1 MSTAP
6 WPVSNRR
13 AHRDARDD
21 HECPSPTVMVVD
33 DDAEDRALFRRW
45 LAGYGVVTAGS
56 ALEALTKQERCPA
69 AVIMCD
75 VRMPGHNGLWL
86 AERLRDQYPDTA
98 VIMITGAPDLDSAVM
113 SLRNGVADYLSKP
126 LSADHLRD
134 SIRRGY
140 AWHRDVTEL
149 RSAGKVSHAGAGVT
163 IMPSNHASEAMHVES
178 AAALNSMLSM
188 LMIRDADAYE
198 HARRVSAISVDL
210 ARSLQVGEPALLT
223 LERAALLHDIGK
235 TALPEAVLLKPCG
248 LTADELAL
256 VHRHPQIGYE
266 LLCGL
271 WPLLAGTAEIVR
283 AAQERVDGTGFPF
296 GIAGDAIPLGA
307 RIIAVADVYD
317 TMTRPRVY
325 GETRSPREATDEIVA
340 ASGTQYD
347 AVVVD
352 VFRTETL
359 FVLH

>member
-45 LAGYGVVTAGS
+45 LAGAGYGVVTAGS

-149 RSAGKVSHAGAGVT
+149 RSAGKDAGAGVT

-271 WPLLAGTAEIVR
+271 WPLLAAPRRSSAPRRSVS
-283 AAQERVDGTGFPF
+283 TGR
-296 GIAGDAIPLGA
+296 GSPLA
-307 RIIAVADVYD
+307 L
-317 TMTRPRVY
+317 P
-325 GETRSPREATDEIVA
+325 
-340 ASGTQYD
+340 GTQS
-347 AVVVD
+347 
-352 VFRTETL
+352 RSGPGSSPSPTCTTP
-359 FVLH
+359 